1 MVIISDESS
10 SLAHGFD
17 TNTLLVGEKHK
28 NMLLYI
34 DTQIGEEVELIPT
47 ATRSYSKVLQS
58 ASHFEHNKN
67 RVNVLDTPST
77 VRIVGLESGQIHM
90 NLIVRYLIALLCC
103 SHCFR
108 SLR

>member
-1 MVIISDESS
+1 MAIIREEKR

-34 DTQIGEEVELIPT
+34 DAQIGEEIELIST
-47 ATRSYSKVLQS
+47 TTKSCGEVLPS
-58 ASHFEHNKN
+58 ASQFKHNTK

-77 VRIVGLESGQIHM
+77 VRIVGLESG
-90 NLIVRYLIALLCC
+90 
-103 SHCFR
+103 
-108 SLR
+108 